1 MIFQAISFLQQRLND
16 KASTVTANI
25 GEIVAGTA
33 PMPGQ
38 GINIV
43 LSLVNVEED
52 RSLRNLNFQHIG
64 TDLTHKNPGILL
76 NLTLLFTAI
85 RKGDTTYDN
94 ALKNLQEVIGF
105 FQHQYVFD
113 HTNSPE
119 LDAGIERLNIEMM
132 SLTMEQLNQLWS
144 IMGGQYLPSVVYKLR
159 MVATSNISPERE
171 DIIRETVN
179 NPVLKEQ

>member
-16 KASTVTANI
+16 KVSTVTANI

-52 RSLRNLNFQHIG
+52 RSLRNLNFQHAG
-64 TDLTHKNPGILL
+64 PDLTHKNTVHL
-76 NLTLLFTAI
+76 NLILLFTALS
-85 RKGDTTYDN
+85 RGDTPYDN
-94 ALKNLQEVIGF
+94 ALINLHAVIGF